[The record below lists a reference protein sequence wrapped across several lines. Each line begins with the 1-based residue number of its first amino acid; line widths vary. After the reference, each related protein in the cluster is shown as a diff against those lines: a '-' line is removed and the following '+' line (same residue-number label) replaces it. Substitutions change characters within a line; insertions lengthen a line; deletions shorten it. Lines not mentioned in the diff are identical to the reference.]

1 MVYNM
6 PIFGKNYF
14 LVIRAYGPKWPQS
27 LIQYGGQMTTM
38 VATFFDP
45 QMTYL
50 QDLKSNQIHSSMHTQ
65 PTPVPA
71 VLWKECFQHLN

>member
-14 LVIRAYGPKWPQS
+14 LVTRAYGPKWPQS
-27 LIQYGGQMTTM
+27 LIQYGEQMTTM

-50 QDLKSNQIHSSMHTQ
+50 KDLKSN
-65 PTPVPA
+65 
-71 VLWKECFQHLN
+71 